1 MVLTMALTRASSSV
15 AAGAALLL
23 ALSSCASAPPAYVPA
38 WPALTVVD
46 TSGAKT
52 TLPADLARSKLTVLV
67 FYAEHCPCFR
77 VHEARLV
84 ELARTYERRG
94 VRVLFVDSEASS
106 NADGDARAAAERGL
120 PPIALDP
127 GAKLA
132 DAVGAEYATYTVVL
146 DARGRVRYRGGIDSD
161 KDLLHDDATLFV
173 RDAVDDLLAGREPR
187 VAEGKAL
194 GCALQKR

>member
-1 MVLTMALTRASSSV
+1 MVLRRASTAVLFGMLGAS
-15 AAGAALLL
+15 AA
-23 ALSSCASAPPAYVPA
+23 CTPAPPAYVPA
-38 WPALTVVD
+38 WPPLTVVD
-46 TSGAKT
+46 TNGAST

-77 VHEARLV
+77 VHEERLV
-84 ELARTYERRG
+84 ELERTYGPRG
-94 VRVLFVDSEASS
+94 VRVLFVDSEISAS
-106 NADGDARAAAERGL
+106 AERDRRAASERGL
-120 PPIALDP
+120 PAIAVDP

-132 DAVGAEYATYTVVL
+132 DAVGAEYASYSVVL
-146 DARGRVRYRGGIDSD
+146 DPRGRVRYRGGIDSD
-161 KDLLHDDATLFV
+161 KDRLHDDATTFL

>member
-1 MVLTMALTRASSSV
+1 MVLTRASSI
-15 AAGAALLL
+15 AARAAFAFALAF

-38 WPALTVVD
+38 WPPLSVVD
-46 TSGAKT
+46 TNGAKT

-77 VHEARLV
+77 VHEPRLV
-84 ELARTYERRG
+84 ELARIYEPRG
-94 VRVLFVDSEASS
+94 VRVLFVDSEASA
-106 NADGDARAAAERGL
+106 NADRDARAAAERGL
-120 PPIALDP
+120 PAIALDP

-146 DARGRVRYRGGIDSD
+146 DPQGRVRYRGGIDSD
-161 KDLLHDDATLFV
+161 KDRLHDDATLFL
-173 RDAVDDLLAGREPR
+173 RDAVDDLMAGREPS